1 MSEKGL
7 CALPS
12 KLSSEFK
19 VTIGKITEPQD
30 TCGDPRGERSCA
42 LHPRS
47 KVTEYGEN
55 RSQSSLHQAELR
67 AVVSEGDPMTLPSM
81 RATESSLVLQ
91 TERREAQKG
100 VR

>member
-7 CALPS
+7 CVLPS
-12 KLSSEFK
+12 RLSSEFK
-19 VTIGKITEPQD
+19 VMIGKITEPQD
-30 TCGDPRGERSCA
+30 TCGDPRGERNCA

-47 KVTEYGEN
+47 KVAEYGRN
-55 RSQSSLHQAELR
+55 RSQSSLYQGEVR
-67 AVVSEGDPMTLPSM
+67 AVVSEGDPMTLPRV

-91 TERREAQKG
+91 TERQEAQKG